1 MKKTIKG
8 FAMGLVVGVSLMLAT
23 SVFADTIKDYV
34 LVKADYSIYVN
45 NDLYQSDEQP
55 ILNYE
60 GHTYVPLRAISE
72 LLDVGIKWDYD
83 LRRVNISHEKE
94 QIENKAFRNIQVSG
108 SQGQYIVTGEARVFE
123 ATFQYEVS
131 DGHFIFLKGFET
143 ASTGAPDWGTFTLEL
158 NVPKENL
165 PKNGTLTVF
174 LYEESAKDGS
184 IINEI
189 PVVLEV
195 FS

>member
-123 ATFQYEVS
+123 ATFHYRYPMDILS
-131 DGHFIFLKGFET
+131 FLK
-143 ASTGAPDWGTFTLEL
+143 ALKQLAQEL
-158 NVPKENL
+158 PIGVPL
-165 PKNGTLTVF
+165 L
-174 LYEESAKDGS
+174 
-184 IINEI
+184 
-189 PVVLEV
+189 
-195 FS
+195 